1 MPRTA
6 LCLLI
11 AAAFFAAALTPS
23 LMPRDPVVQGVLAR
37 SVAVIGYGI
46 GHLLRWMWLLLDIP
60 QPFNAWHTRLQSA
73 ACGLALLI
81 VAAALWKFADWQNAT
96 RTVMDLPP
104 VPTAHRG
111 EAVHEDPLCPEGDL
125 YRVVIGILGE

>member
-1 MPRTA
+1 
-6 LCLLI
+6 
-11 AAAFFAAALTPS
+11 
-23 LMPRDPVVQGVLAR
+23 MPRDPVVQGVLAG

-60 QPFNAWHTRLQSA
+60 QPFHAWYTRLQSA

-104 VPTAHRG
+104 VPTRI
-111 EAVHEDPLCPEGDL
+111 
-125 YRVVIGILGE
+125 VVKPFMRTRSAPKATCIVL